1 MGTFQEMLHFVPNAD
16 TNPQDKHD
24 ILEPVLFRFLL
35 NEKTIEDQAKMQA
48 MLNTLSGIDKLSK
61 ITEIEI
67 HKNSMGWVTDLVNAF
82 HVFIVFKTTSVKDG
96 DYWWSLEKGRK
107 YIALQRSCDKI
118 DVKDKSN
125 GEERKRVQP
134 IAVNLTG
141 KGSIKDL
148 LTILWAYQA
157 ISERYNLVNSNCQ
170 SLVKLVSN
178 KITETQYEFKEFFEF
193 IPLLKLME
201 SGKYGINDIFTDHR
215 ITTLHLAIVISSP
228 EMVRHLLEK
237 WKADPTKRDRK
248 GRTALHLAALY
259 AQENIEQIIDLLLE
273 HIKVDELD
281 LYNRRTALHY
291 AICACNSIAVGHLID
306 KGADLDIYDNDYLLP
321 LHLAACHEKGTEIVD
336 LILRAKKSK
345 QNKEGVDDFLTG
357 FGITAL
363 HMAVAASNEITVEYL
378 IEKGADINYRDTCG
392 RTPLHLAAAFARDM
406 KIIKLLL
413 KNIRKEDVEKQYK
426 NDENILDY
434 AEKNENGLEQE
445 IIARLKR
452 KGITGK
458 KKNPTFS
465 FMEDESNK
473 KSEETVTSNDKTEK
487 EIETIIREK
496 KEEIALFEKFREA
509 KRIFSNEREKK
520 KLSAET
526 EVAFATQIKIMLPL
540 VLATALENIIIESD
554 VEKVHNLK
562 DEGKD
567 ISQVT
572 WENGA
577 NALHVAAKWAKTREM
592 IDVIQE
598 NGKFDI
604 NGVDNKGYTPLHYA
618 LLGTNPTIDHE
629 AAGYNKDRVPC
640 VDLFLLKPEKVDI
653 HSDKSERPARAKN

>member
-35 NEKTIEDQAKMQA
+35 NEKTIEDQAKIMQA
-48 MLNTLSGIDKLSK
+48 MLDTLSGIDKLSK

-67 HKNSMGWVTDLVNAF
+67 HKSSMGWVTDLVNAF

-107 YIALQRSCDKI
+107 YIALQRSRDKI
-118 DVKDKSN
+118 DVKDKRN

-193 IPLLKLME
+193 IPLLKRYVNKFLPHEENPKIDILDLVNILSMCFERKGHPLFNLIYQEKPDLFDIVME

-237 WKADPTKRDRK
+237 WKADPTQRDRK

-336 LILRAKKSK
+336 LILKANQSK
-345 QNKEGVDDFLTG
+345 QNNEGIDDSLIG

-378 IEKGADINYRDTCG
+378 IEKGANINNRDKYG

-426 NDENILDY
+426 NDENIFDY
-434 AEKNENGLEQE
+434 ANKNKNGLEQE
-445 IIARLKR
+445 TIARLKR

-465 FMEDESNK
+465 FMDDESNK
-473 KSEETVTSNDKTEK
+473 KSEETVTSNDKTG
-487 EIETIIREK
+487 IT
-496 KEEIALFEKFREA
+496 
-509 KRIFSNEREKK
+509 
-520 KLSAET
+520 
-526 EVAFATQIKIMLPL
+526 
-540 VLATALENIIIESD
+540 LA
-554 VEKVHNLK
+554 
-562 DEGKD
+562 
-567 ISQVT
+567 
-572 WENGA
+572 
-577 NALHVAAKWAKTREM
+577 
-592 IDVIQE
+592 
-598 NGKFDI
+598 
-604 NGVDNKGYTPLHYA
+604 
-618 LLGTNPTIDHE
+618 
-629 AAGYNKDRVPC
+629 
-640 VDLFLLKPEKVDI
+640 
-653 HSDKSERPARAKN
+653 